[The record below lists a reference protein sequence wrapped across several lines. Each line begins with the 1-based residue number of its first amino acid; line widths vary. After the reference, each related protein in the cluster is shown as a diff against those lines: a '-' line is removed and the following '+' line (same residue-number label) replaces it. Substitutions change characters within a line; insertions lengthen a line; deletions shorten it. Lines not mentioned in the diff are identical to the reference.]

1 MRVISGEFR
10 GRRLAAVP
18 GQNTRPTTDK
28 VKESMFNIIG
38 PYFEGGTAL
47 DLFAGTGGLGLEAL
61 SRGIEKAVF
70 IDSDH
75 RAISVVRENARTLGI
90 SQARAEIFKNDAR
103 RALDALAA
111 RGMKF
116 DLVFLDPPYKLTG
129 LYEELILKMQELDLL
144 EPRAYVIAEHAADVK
159 LPDAYGKLSRW
170 RLAEYG
176 EIGISFYELEAAE
189 TGEAGAEGDAET
201 DEDRHL
207 SGLV

>member
-70 IDSDH
+70 VDADIK
-75 RAISVVRENARTLGI
+75 AFSVVRENVRTLGL
-90 SQARAEIFKNDAR
+90 SQARAEVYKNDAR

-129 LYEELILKMQELDLL
+129 LYEELILKMQEHNLL
-144 EPRAYVIAEHAADVK
+144 EPRAYVIAEHAADVQ
-159 LPDAYGKLSRW
+159 LPDSYGNLVRW
-170 RLAEYG
+170 RHVTYG
-176 EIGISFYELEAAE
+176 EIGISFYELEA
-189 TGEAGAEGDAET
+189 EGDAE
-201 DEDRHL
+201 L
-207 SGLV
+207 G

>member
-47 DLFAGTGGLGLEAL
+47 DLFAGTGGLGIESI
-61 SRGIEKAVF
+61 SRGIRQAVF
-70 IDSDH
+70 VDADLKAFNVIRDN
-75 RAISVVRENARTLGI
+75 IRTLGLGKD
-90 SQARAEIFKNDAR
+90 RAEVYKNDAR

-129 LYEELILKMQELDLL
+129 LYEELIPKLLELDLL
-144 EPRAYVIAEHAADVK
+144 EPRAYVIAEHAADVQ
-159 LPDAYGKLSRW
+159 LPDAYGNLVRW
-170 RLAEYG
+170 RLASYG
-176 EIGISFYELEAAE
+176 DISISFYELAE
-189 TGEAGAEGDAET
+189 ESDVGEGDAEK
-201 DEDRHL
+201 DEDRDL